1 MFLDTSGL
9 QEALDRCEELLSN
22 SVNEVTLSSWHSRMG
37 QVSENWAGIRSQ
49 IVETLIAMEGNPG
62 SCHLCQKVAVIRC
75 NDCSMRGF
83 CAECDVDA
91 HDKMPLHDRQFFNPL
106 GCFQPIPPTVGSN
119 TDGTSLVLISKC
131 LGVRCFLLIFFNREN
146 RVIFFR
152 DETILIIIFYP
163 FFNFVVPYLGL
174 VFTKSV
180 NINFCMFLMVP
191 VTRNILGYSLF

>member
-1 MFLDTSGL
+1 MFLDSSGL
-9 QEALDRCEELLSN
+9 QEALDRCEELLSD
-22 SVNEVTLSSWHSRMG
+22 SVNEVTQSNWHSRMG
-37 QVSENWAGIRSQ
+37 QVSENWAGVRSQ

-131 LGVRCFLLIFFNREN
+131 LGVHCFLLIFFNREN
-146 RVIFFR
+146 RVIFFPV
-152 DETILIIIFYP
+152 ETILIII
-163 FFNFVVPYLGL
+163 
-174 VFTKSV
+174 
-180 NINFCMFLMVP
+180 
-191 VTRNILGYSLF
+191 